1 MEEFSKLV
9 NLMETLRSDQGCP
22 WDRKQTVKEFKTY
35 LLEEVYELID
45 AIDKD
50 DGKALREELGDLLF
64 HIVFI
69 AQICR
74 ERGLFQIRA
83 VIANTYE
90 KMYHRH
96 PHVFKGEADGIPI
109 EKKWEEL
116 KKEEKAEKYSP
127 LGDVPRM
134 MPALLRA
141 YVISRRA
148 SKAGFDWPSLDGIYE
163 KMGEEIEELREAETA
178 GSAPAVKEEV
188 GDLLFTVVNI
198 ARFQGID
205 PEDALRLT
213 CDKFVR
219 RFNYIGEKADLEN
232 ASLAAMDDLWNEAK
246 DIERRGE

>member
-1 MEEFSKLV
+1 MEEFTKLV
-9 NLMETLRSDQGCP
+9 DLMTTLRGDKGCA
-22 WDRKQTVKEFKTY
+22 WDKKQTVKEFKTY

-45 AIDKD
+45 AIEKD
-50 DGKALREELGDLLF
+50 DGQALKEELGDLLF

-74 ERGLFQIRA
+74 ERGLFDIRD
-83 VIANTYE
+83 VISNTYE

-96 PHVFKGEADGIPI
+96 PHVFKGAVDGIPI
-109 EKKWEEL
+109 EKRWEEL
-116 KKEEKAEKYSP
+116 KKEEKADYSP

-141 YVISRRA
+141 YVISKRA
-148 SKAGFDWPSLDGIYE
+148 SKTGFDWPELADIHE
-163 KMGEEIEELREAETA
+163 KMSEELDELRKAESS
-178 GSAPAVKEEV
+178 GSVVAVKEEV
-188 GDLLFTVVNI
+188 GDVLFTMVNI

-213 CDKFVR
+213 CDKFIR
-219 RFNYIGEKADLEN
+219 RFNYIGEKTDLEN
-232 ASLAAMDDLWNEAK
+232 ASPAAMDELWNEAK

>member
-9 NLMETLRSDQGCP
+9 GLMETLRSDKGCP

-45 AIDKD
+45 AIDRD
-50 DGKALREELGDLLF
+50 DGQALMEELGDLLF

-74 ERGLFQIRA
+74 ERGLFDVRD

-96 PHVFKGEADGIPI
+96 PHVFKGASDGIPI

-116 KKEEKAEKYSP
+116 KKEEKADYTP
-127 LGDVPRM
+127 LGNIPPM

-141 YVISRRA
+141 YVITRRA
-148 SKAGFDWPSLDGIYE
+148 SKVGFDWAELADIYE
-163 KMGEEIEELREAETA
+163 KMSEEMGELRKAETS
-178 GSAPAVKEEV
+178 GSVAAVREEV
-188 GDLLFTVVNI
+188 GDLLFTMVNI

-213 CDKFVR
+213 CDKFIR
-219 RFNYIGEKADLEN
+219 RFNYIEEKTDLES
-232 ASLAAMDDLWNEAK
+232 ASLAVMDELWNEAK
-246 DIERRGE
+246 DIEKRGE